1 MNFNVRSTYLFN
13 DAHIFS
19 LFLSALGLAY
29 ESFGTFVFLVCQ
41 FDSNNEATHTPFRN
55 ANFFLS

>member
-1 MNFNVRSTYLFN
+1 MYLNVRSTYLFN

-29 ESFGTFVFLVCQ
+29 ESFGTFPFLVCH
-41 FDSNNEATHTPFRN
+41 FYSGYEATYTPLRN
-55 ANFFLS
+55 ANHFTA